1 MKGLGKAVPGGA
13 LLLTMLARA
22 GWADSGGDSSK
33 NSVRWETIVGVIQ
46 AGNVVGGNSAA
57 SPPIPKIT
65 GDGQPWSTLEGR
77 AYVDLSNSVMAFR
90 VKRLVLAGGNS
101 IGTPGTVTT
110 VKGTLICNHSTAS
123 QTIIDTPSVTLDAQ
137 GNASF
142 YGGVT
147 SATAGCSASA
157 VAFLIRVPANNH
169 WIANGAVQV
178 PFP

>member
-1 MKGLGKAVPGGA
+1 MRDDRRRNPG
-13 LLLTMLARA
+13 
-22 GWADSGGDSSK
+22 
-33 NSVRWETIVGVIQ
+33 WECDRREQRRI
-46 AGNVVGGNSAA
+46 
-57 SPPIPKIT
+57 PPDPKIT
-65 GDGQPWSTLEGR
+65 GGGQPWLTLEGR
-77 AYVDLSNSVMAFR
+77 AYFDSFNSVIAFR
-90 VKRLVLAGGNS
+90 VKRLVLAGG

-110 VKGTLICNHSTAS
+110 VKGTLICNPGAAS

-142 YGGVT
+142 YGGV
-147 SATAGCSASA
+147 SSQTAGCSASA